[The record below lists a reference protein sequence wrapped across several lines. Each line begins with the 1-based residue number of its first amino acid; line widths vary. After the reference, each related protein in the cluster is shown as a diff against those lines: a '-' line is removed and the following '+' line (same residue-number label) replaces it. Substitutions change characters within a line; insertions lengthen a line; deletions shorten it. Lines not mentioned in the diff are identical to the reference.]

1 MRKYTPATRP
11 KLRFRSD
18 ACASQ
23 NAETSVSKLN
33 FEARTVASPV
43 ASGRLF
49 APNINFL
56 GTEAKALR
64 FHKTE
69 GANNH
74 IKQGD
79 TLIFAYNP
87 IGVTDNRLPAML
99 TIAIHGR
106 FGGKEHAML
115 ASISKKDESIAFQR
129 DFVFQ
134 PRIESADSP

>member
-1 MRKYTPATRP
+1 MTEEPHVNPAV
-11 KLRFRSD
+11 L
-18 ACASQ
+18 
-23 NAETSVSKLN
+23 KLN

-49 APNINFL
+49 APNIDFL
-56 GTEAKALR
+56 RTEAKPLR

-99 TIAIHGR
+99 TIAIHNR

-115 ASISKKDESIAFQR
+115 ASISKEDESIAFQR
-129 DFVFQ
+129 DFDFQ
-134 PRIESADSP
+134 PSRKRADSP

>member
-1 MRKYTPATRP
+1 MTEEPHVNPAV
-11 KLRFRSD
+11 L
-18 ACASQ
+18 
-23 NAETSVSKLN
+23 KLN

-49 APNINFL
+49 ASSIDVL
-56 GTEAKALR
+56 RMEAKALR

-79 TLIFAYNP
+79 TLVFACNP
-87 IGVTDNRLPAML
+87 IGVTYNQLPAML
-99 TIAIHGR
+99 TIAIHGC

-129 DFVFQ
+129 DFDFQ
-134 PRIESADSP
+134 PSSKSADSP